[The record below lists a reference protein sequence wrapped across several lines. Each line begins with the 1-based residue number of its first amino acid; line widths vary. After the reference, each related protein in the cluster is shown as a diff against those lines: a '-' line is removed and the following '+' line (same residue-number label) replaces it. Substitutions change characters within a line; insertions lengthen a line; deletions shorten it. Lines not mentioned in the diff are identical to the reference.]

1 MTGKKKNKTILI
13 AVAALVLAGV
23 GVYGYMN
30 VEKLEVL
37 VKKTTGSNSQ
47 DLLALA
53 KGAEQSGDY
62 DKALDY
68 YQGFVDVH
76 SDAPANTDPGVGIAY
91 AGMGNIYFQQFKY
104 PKAIEYL
111 KKALEHSTQYAGK
124 QSQQAADQWF
134 ILASVY
140 DKQGEIKTALA
151 HYKNSQTIQVKLGG
165 DTGKVDKVIDELEDY
180 MVNANLQT
188 SSSS

>member
-13 AVAALVLAGV
+13 AVAVLVLAGV

-30 VEKLEVL
+30 VEKLEVM

-76 SDAPANTDPGVGIAY
+76 SGAPAHTDPGVGIAY

-111 KKALEHSTQYAGK
+111 KKALDHSTQYAGK

-140 DKQGEIKTALA
+140 DKQGEIKLALD
-151 HYKNSQTIQVKLGG
+151 HYKNNRDIEAKLGG
-165 DTGKVDKVIDELEDY
+165 DTEKVDTVIDELENY

-188 SSSS
+188 RSS

>member
-13 AVAALVLAGV
+13 AVTALVLAGV

-30 VEKLEVL
+30 VEKLEVM

-76 SDAPANTDPGVGIAY
+76 SDAPAHTDPGVGIAY

-111 KKALEHSTQYAGK
+111 KKALDHSTQYAGK

-140 DKQGEIKTALA
+140 DKQGEIKLALD
-151 HYKNSQTIQVKLGG
+151 HYKNSRDIQVKLGG
-165 DTGKVDKVIDELEDY
+165 DTEKVDTVIDELENY
-180 MVNANLQT
+180 MFNANLQT
-188 SSSS
+188 RSS

>member
-30 VEKLEVL
+30 VEKLEVM
-37 VKKTTGSNSQ
+37 VKKTTGSTSQ
-47 DLLALA
+47 DLLELA

-62 DKALDY
+62 DKALGY

-91 AGMGNIYFQQFKY
+91 AGMGNIYLKQFKY

-111 KKALEHSTQYAGK
+111 KKALDHSTQYAGK

-134 ILASVY
+134 SLASIY
-140 DKQGEIKTALA
+140 DKQGEIKTALD
-151 HYKNSQTIQVKLGG
+151 HYKNSRAIQVKLDG
-165 DTGKVDKVIDELEDY
+165 DTGKVDQVIDELEDY

-188 SSSS
+188 RSSS